1 MSLAAYAS
9 ETNKNV
15 LTAAFS
21 LAYFEIRSRN
31 EEGINSTRKRI
42 YSRKVFYFPLYR
54 RLVFLNIFTFYLFL
68 KWFSTRVSDE
78 ILKLLEW

>member
-21 LAYFEIRSRN
+21 LAYFKIRSRN
-31 EEGINSTRKRI
+31 EEGINSTRNRI
-42 YSRKVFYFPLYR
+42 YSLKLFYILLYR
-54 RLVFLNIFTFYLFL
+54 RRYFLFASELF
-68 KWFSTRVSDE
+68 
-78 ILKLLEW
+78 